1 MDKIT
6 CPPFG
11 GISGS
16 CQIAEEKSPTWRNRW
31 DFAVGGRMGIR
42 WADVSR
48 RIEEDVI
55 GRWIQGGERRRCL
68 RRRFGRLIAES
79 MVGSDRDRQRSRDL
93 MRGTSRASRLSPAK
107 RQPIGFSSPTV
118 SNDNVHSNSGDGVD
132 TNASMARWKD
142 KVRTSRW
149 RLNNNDSSG
158 EVGCS
163 RSEGEEAN
171 PIGAM
176 LGSITTATLTSRK
189 TVGLHEKVAED
200 SDIVD
205 PASVPRKLR
214 SAINKRSSQISP
226 NEATVTKKKHH
237 CTSNG
242 LQMLYG
248 DGRRCKQSM
257 LFDSLTK
264 DEEIAIDALCTLSR
278 MPPPCKQI
286 PPQEWSRVSED
297 CHDIDATSGQC
308 LEDIKEEDKNVLQ
321 QTTVCEVRSLSYME
335 KPLKETMKDGHT
347 PSRQPMA
354 VCGKPTYDFN
364 CNTTPEPGGHIDPL
378 SENEHPGNTPFRNL
392 RSSLSPSGILPHSCN
407 GKRALQPTQYDDI
420 TALPPCKS
428 DMPLQNGDA
437 ASASLGH
444 EVQRA
449 EHGSQSC
456 AKLVYEEGAIPP
468 HTEASSNCAEC
479 PDLST
484 ITARLASNGIDH
496 PTKKVLINVKSATKN
511 CATHVVI
518 CNLIKSY
525 QKKGKQRTVLL
536 SSEEPKSRIESN
548 LHATLNNDISGL
560 RSGSNSVTSA
570 ATNGSIVE
578 RNTHGGRNEILCSKT
593 FMPAHLSSVSLEVKQ
608 KQTCDFLSLSS
619 GGVASTSPNEHPGK
633 LVSPFLHAQVPHHSL
648 MSYPF
653 PRVPYAPPYPEKL
666 APAATQQA
674 QLQGPHYGGNP
685 FHGLIMDNTI
695 GNIQLQQQ
703 CQQRQI
709 WEAHLANYRD
719 LIAFLG
725 LQCSDDDTAATE
737 VIEGSD
743 IGIVGD
749 DTHVFGD
756 ASLGP
761 APGVDTAVVTS
772 RRRV

>member
-1 MDKIT
+1 
-6 CPPFG
+6 
-11 GISGS
+11 
-16 CQIAEEKSPTWRNRW
+16 
-31 DFAVGGRMGIR
+31 
-42 WADVSR
+42 
-48 RIEEDVI
+48 
-55 GRWIQGGERRRCL
+55 
-68 RRRFGRLIAES
+68 

-118 SNDNVHSNSGDGVD
+118 SNDNVHFNSGDGVD

-171 PIGAM
+171 TIRAM
-176 LGSITTATLTSRK
+176 LGSITTASLTSRK

-214 SAINKRSSQISP
+214 SAINKRGSQTSP

-242 LQMLYG
+242 LQVLHG
-248 DGRRCKQSM
+248 DGGRRCKQSM

-264 DEEIAIDALCTLSR
+264 DEEIAVDALCTLSR
-278 MPPPCKQI
+278 MPPLCKQI
-286 PPQEWSRVSED
+286 PLQEWSRVSDD
-297 CHDIDATSGQC
+297 CQDIDATSGQC

-321 QTTVCEVRSLSYME
+321 QSTVCEVRTLSFME
-335 KPLKETMKDGHT
+335 KPFKETIKDGHA
-347 PSRQPMA
+347 PSRQPIT
-354 VCGKPTYDFN
+354 VCGKPTYDSN
-364 CNTTPEPGGHIDPL
+364 CTRTPEPGGHIAPL

-392 RSSLSPSGILPHSCN
+392 MNSSSPSGILPHSCN
-407 GKRALQPTQYDDI
+407 GIRALQPTQYDDI
-420 TALPPCKS
+420 TALPPCKL
-428 DMPLQNGDA
+428 DMSLQNGDA
-437 ASASLGH
+437 GSASLGH
-444 EVQRA
+444 EVQQA

-456 AKLVYEEGAIPP
+456 AKLVYVEGAIPP
-468 HTEASSNCAEC
+468 HAQASSDCAEC
-479 PDLST
+479 PELST

-496 PTKKVLINVKSATKN
+496 PTKKVLIDVKSDTKN
-511 CATHVVI
+511 CATHVFI
-518 CNLIKSY
+518 CNLIKCY
-525 QKKGKQRTVLL
+525 QNKGNQRTVSL
-536 SSEEPKSRIESN
+536 SSEEPKSRNESN

-578 RNTHGGRNEILCSKT
+578 RNTHGGRNEIRCSKT

-608 KQTCDFLSLSS
+608 NRTCDFLSLSA
-619 GGVASTSPNEHPGK
+619 GGVASTSPNGMQHPGK

-648 MSYPF
+648 MPYPF
-653 PRVPYAPPYPEKL
+653 PRVPYGPPYPEKV
-666 APAATQQA
+666 APPAATQQA
-674 QLQGPHYGGNP
+674 QLQVAHYGGNP
-685 FHGLIMDNTI
+685 FYGLNMDNTI

-703 CQQRQI
+703 RQQQQI
-709 WEAHLANYRD
+709 WQAHLANYRVPV
-719 LIAFLG
+719 G
-725 LQCSDDDTAATE
+725 VSVLQNEQLRDSSGPMSQRVQASSTLSPSCLQ
-737 VIEGSD
+737 IQGGSSHRP
-743 IGIVGD
+743 IFQQQHHLLANGSPSSSKVKP
-749 DTHVFGD
+749 HQHQQFGD
-756 ASLGP
+756 MH
-761 APGVDTAVVTS
+761 
-772 RRRV
+772 